1 MVQGW
6 ALKSVKKPSRMSDK
20 SKADLMDIFEQG
32 SRIGEKV
39 DSVQIS
45 KQMQL
50 EKDGVGKLLFQPDE
64 WRTPQQISQ
73 LFSPLAAAQ
82 KQVDK
87 EDITAKEFEVS
98 LASLRNEVIQQVA
111 SPQHPIVVG
120 TRNICHLVHDNK
132 LGSLKIV
139 DLQSIC
145 DHLNIEPSGSL
156 RQKKSFTT
164 CIENYVMPCQCFHD

>member
-1 MVQGW
+1 MCKVCKHDYRDIGH
-6 ALKSVKKPSRMSDK
+6 
-20 SKADLMDIFEQG
+20 KADP
-32 SRIGEKV
+32 
-39 DSVQIS
+39 VQIS

-73 LFSPLAAAQ
+73 PFSRLAAAQ

-87 EDITAKEFEVS
+87 EDITAEELEVLLDS
-98 LASLRNEVIQQVA
+98 LWNEVMQQVA

-120 TRNICHLVHDNK
+120 TRNICHLVHDKK

-156 RQKKSFTT
+156 RQKKCFTT
-164 CIENYVMPCQCFHD
+164 CIENYVMLCQCFHDWIILSGWFPSCFNRN

>member
-1 MVQGW
+1 M
-6 ALKSVKKPSRMSDK
+6 
-20 SKADLMDIFEQG
+20 FEQG
-32 SRIGEKV
+32 SWIGHKA
-39 DSVQIS
+39 DPVQIS

-73 LFSPLAAAQ
+73 LFSRLAAAQ
-82 KQVDK
+82 KQLNK
-87 EDITAKEFEVS
+87 EDITAEELEVS
-98 LASLRNEVIQQVA
+98 LASLRNEVMQQVA

-120 TRNICHLVHDNK
+120 TRNICHLVHDKK
-132 LGSLKIV
+132 L

>member
-39 DSVQIS
+39 DPVQIS

-120 TRNICHLVHDNK
+120 TRNM
-132 LGSLKIV
+132 
-139 DLQSIC
+139 
-145 DHLNIEPSGSL
+145 PS
-156 RQKKSFTT
+156 
-164 CIENYVMPCQCFHD
+164 CP

>member
-1 MVQGW
+1 MT
-6 ALKSVKKPSRMSDK
+6 DK
-20 SKADLMDIFEQG
+20 SKAYLMDMFEQG
-32 SRIGEKV
+32 SWIGHKA
-39 DSVQIS
+39 SPVQIS

-73 LFSPLAAAQ
+73 LFSHLAAAQ
-82 KQVDK
+82 KQLNK
-87 EDITAKEFEVS
+87 EDITAEELEVS
-98 LASLRNEVIQQVA
+98 LASLRNEVMQQVA

-120 TRNICHLVHDNK
+120 TRNICHLVHDKK

-164 CIENYVMPCQCFHD
+164 CIVNL